1 MSKCPLTNNSCEKYS
16 CEWYMREHD
25 ECAICTCARMIRN
38 LKECWGRSGD
48 QNERT
53 DQQTEAD

>member
-1 MSKCPLTNNSCEKYS
+1 MSECPLTNSSCAKYG

-25 ECAICTCARMIRN
+25 ECAICTCARMIKN

-48 QNERT
+48 
-53 DQQTEAD
+53 